1 MKGQTEMEKTF
12 ETPAAVRLYVE
23 NEVGLVAI
31 TARET
36 ATTVV
41 SLEANT
47 PGAEE
52 LVERA
57 AIECRSSGNRHIVAV
72 KVPSLRGMRFIR
84 RQAVTVRVGVP
95 EGSDVKVLAGS
106 ADVEITGLINTAD
119 LASSSGD
126 ISADDVTDDAI
137 AKTASG
143 DITIGAVGGDLR
155 VHTASGDLRCSRVAG
170 PAVFATASGD
180 LEVGAAANKVEVKA
194 TSGNV
199 RLGELS
205 RGARIVNVSG
215 AVRVL
220 ALGEG
225 TLHVRS
231 VSGNVSVGIAEGV
244 DLHVDVETMSGSV
257 HSDIPL
263 DDAPRPGRRDAQVDL
278 SVRSVSGNVEIAR
291 ALEQVA

>member
-1 MKGQTEMEKTF
+1 MEKTF
-12 ETPAAVRLYVE
+12 ETPSSVRLYVE

-36 ATTVV
+36 GTTVV
-41 SLEANT
+41 SLEPT
-47 PGAEE
+47 GPGAEE

-57 AIECRSSGNRHIVAV
+57 AVECRPSGSGHIVAV

-84 RQAVTVRVGVP
+84 RQAVTVRVEVP

-106 ADVEITGLINTAD
+106 ADVEITGSINTAD

-126 ISADDVTDDAI
+126 IATDDVAADAV

-143 DITIGAVGGDLR
+143 DITIGAVGGHLR
-155 VHTASGDLRCSRVAG
+155 VHTASGNLRCSSVAG
-170 PAVFATASGD
+170 SVVFATASGD
-180 LEVGAAANKVEVKA
+180 LEVGAAADKVEVKA

-205 RGARIVNVSG
+205 HGARIANVSG
-215 AVRVL
+215 DVRIL

-225 TLHVRS
+225 TLSIRS
-231 VSGNVSVGIAEGV
+231 VSGNVSVGIVEGV
-244 DLHVDVETMSGSV
+244 DLHVDVETLSGTV

-278 SVRSVSGNVEIAR
+278 SVRSVSGNVEIAK